1 MPAPELAADDVR
13 LAALLRGVNV
23 GGRNIPMYELR
34 DVVGTLDVRN
44 VRTVLASGNVL
55 LDAPAATPVATTRA
69 RLEQAI
75 GERFGYEALVALVP
89 LTLVGEL
96 AAGAP
101 WPDDDLWHTYVA
113 FSTTPGLLR
122 EATTATEEN
131 LTADAAAADA
141 GATATEMTASGV
153 SGRNGG
159 ADDPAPGRVPRATSP
174 GTERAEPSAPLPGS
188 PGPAP
193 KEADDAPA
201 GTRLAEVRA
210 RAATRRTL
218 SEQLAANEEAAARV
232 TELRER
238 TGRTEVCSVV
248 AASFL
253 VGGAERDAERGD
265 LVESWQH
272 PDAALAARLAE
283 VGLDAL
289 WWRCPRGSSL
299 TTPLARTLARARFS
313 ATTTR
318 NVRTLRRLS

>member
-1 MPAPELAADDVR
+1 MPAPELAANDVR

-23 GGRNIPMYELR
+23 GGRTIPMYELR

-55 LDAPAATPVATTRA
+55 LDASAATPVGTTRA

-75 GERFGYEALVALVP
+75 GARFGYEALVALVP

-96 AAGAP
+96 VAGAP

-122 EATTATEEN
+122 EATAATEEEV
-131 LTADAAAADA
+131 TADAAAADA
-141 GATATEMTASGV
+141 GATAAEAAVAV
-153 SGRNGG
+153 SGRDDG
-159 ADDPAPGRVPRATSP
+159 ADDPVPGRVPRVASP
-174 GTERAEPSAPLPGS
+174 GTEPAEPSAPLTGS
-188 PGPAP
+188 PHPAP
-193 KEADDAPA
+193 PEADDAPA

-218 SEQLAANEEAAARV
+218 SEQLAANEKAAARV

-253 VGGAERDAERGD
+253 VGGAERDAERSD
-265 LVESWQH
+265 LVECWQH

>member
-1 MPAPELAADDVR
+1 MPAPKLAADDVR

-34 DVVGTLDVRN
+34 DAVGTLDVRN

-55 LDAPAATPVATTRA
+55 LDASAQTPVTTTRA
-69 RLEQAI
+69 RLESTI

-96 AAGAP
+96 VAGAP
-101 WPDDDLWHTYVA
+101 WPDDALWHTYVA

-122 EATTATEEN
+122 DATTATEEKV
-131 LTADAAAADA
+131 TADAAAADA
-141 GATATEMTASGV
+141 AGAAEAPQASTDDTPTVNAPAADTV
-153 SGRNGG
+153 SSAS
-159 ADDPAPGRVPRATSP
+159 ADAPSSANTS
-174 GTERAEPSAPLPGS
+174 
-188 PGPAP
+188 
-193 KEADDAPA
+193 ADDAPA

-272 PDAALAARLAE
+272 PDAALAARIAE

>member
-13 LAALLRGVNV
+13 LTALLRGVNV
-23 GGRNIPMYELR
+23 GGRTIPMYELR
-34 DVVGTLDVRN
+34 DLVGTLDVRN

-55 LDAPAATPVATTRA
+55 LDASAATPVGTTRA

-96 AAGAP
+96 VSGAP
-101 WPDDDLWHTYVA
+101 WPHDDLWHTYVA

-122 EATTATEEN
+122 EATAATEEEV
-131 LTADAAAADA
+131 TADAAAADA
-141 GATATEMTASGV
+141 GATAT
-153 SGRNGG
+153 
-159 ADDPAPGRVPRATSP
+159 
-174 GTERAEPSAPLPGS
+174 
-188 PGPAP
+188 
-193 KEADDAPA
+193 
-201 GTRLAEVRA
+201 
-210 RAATRRTL
+210 
-218 SEQLAANEEAAARV
+218 EAAARV

-248 AASFL
+248 AASVL
-253 VGGAERDAERGD
+253 VGGAQRDVERSD